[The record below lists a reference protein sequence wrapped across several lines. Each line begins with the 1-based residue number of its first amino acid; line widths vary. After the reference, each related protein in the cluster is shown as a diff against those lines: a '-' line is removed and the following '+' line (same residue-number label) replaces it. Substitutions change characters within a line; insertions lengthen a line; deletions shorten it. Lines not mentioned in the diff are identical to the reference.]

1 VKRVDRTV
9 ARFVAEV
16 AAGHFVAGVH
26 REGLREGAVGYATS
40 GGHVDPL
47 RARLDADRQKII
59 DGKIIVPGGL

>member
-9 ARFVAEV
+9 ARFVGEV
-16 AAGHFVAGVH
+16 APGHSAAGIHP
-26 REGLREGAVGYATS
+26 EGPQEGAVGYATS

-59 DGKIIVPGGL
+59 DGKITVPGGL